1 MTQPIPTLNYLS
13 AIPSEVPAGKV
24 IVHNTVKP
32 PTDSEVATAAEYGEG
47 PLGIRGFRAWTQA
60 PSDKLE
66 RCDCRWAP
74 EAGPHYR
81 VAGLW

>member
-1 MTQPIPTLNYLS
+1 MTQPIDTLNYLS
-13 AIPSEVPAGKV
+13 AIPSEVPAGEV
-24 IVHNTVKP
+24 LVHNHVKP
-32 PTDSEVATAAEYGEG
+32 PTDGEVAKAAEDGEG

-66 RCDCRWAP
+66 RCDCVWAP

-81 VAGLW
+81 VAGH